1 MSLTSYGW
9 SVVMKIVN
17 GEYVSWIEKQHLRKF
32 INPDGLEF
40 YKQNQG
46 SLIGKIKI
54 ALYA

>member
-9 SVVMKIVN
+9 SVVMRIVS
-17 GEYVSWIEKQHLRKF
+17 GEFVSWIEKQHLKKF
-32 INPDGLEF
+32 INSNGLEF

-46 SLIGKIKI
+46 SLIGKIKV

>member
-17 GEYVSWIEKQHLRKF
+17 GEFVSWIEKQHLKKF
-32 INPDGLEF
+32 INSDGLEF

>member
-9 SVVMKIVN
+9 SVAMKIVN
-17 GEYVSWIEKQHLRKF
+17 NEFVSWIEKQHLKKF
-32 INPDGLEF
+32 INSDGLEF